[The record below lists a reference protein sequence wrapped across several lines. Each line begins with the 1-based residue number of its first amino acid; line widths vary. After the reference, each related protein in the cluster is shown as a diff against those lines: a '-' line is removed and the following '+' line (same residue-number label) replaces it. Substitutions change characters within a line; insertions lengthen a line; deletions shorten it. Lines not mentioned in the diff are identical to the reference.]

1 MIHTMSYLGYRG
13 YTVLK
18 KDITASEQE
27 KIRNE
32 LTIAPKNQMPGFA
45 KLPAYPIYRESQEKI
60 YLPKWYGFD
69 KFGPYKKEK
78 INSGEDVNINFN
90 GSVREEQIPVVE
102 AYMKSKYGGLL
113 ELPCGFGKTVIA
125 LNIMSRIKKKT
136 IIIVH
141 KEFLVSQWFE
151 RIEQFLPNVT
161 IGKIQ
166 GKTTNIDADIV
177 ICMLQS
183 IAMKDYPID
192 MFSSFGLTIID
203 ECHHMSAEVFSNALF
218 KIVTN
223 KMLGLSAT
231 MTRKDGL
238 SCVFKMF
245 IGPVIIKKKR
255 KENKNVVV
263 NVERFKTYG
272 EEYNNVE
279 VSYNGRV
286 NYSKMIS
293 KLCNSEER
301 TNFII
306 QKLQE
311 IFSQDKQILILGQYK
326 SLLLALYKKIEE
338 LNFAT
343 IGYYMGGMKQKDL
356 KLSEEKQII
365 IATYAMAEEAL
376 DIKSLNTLIM
386 VTPKSNIIQSVG
398 RVMRNPNSKPLI
410 LDFVDSHECFL
421 RQWKKREKYYKKQ
434 QYKILDG
441 DKIVE
446 TQDDNKKILGVSGV
460 CLI

>member
-13 YTVLK
+13 YTILK
-18 KDITASEQE
+18 KNITASEQE

-45 KLPAYPIYRESQEKI
+45 KLPAYPIYRESQEKM
-60 YLPKWYGFD
+60 YLPKWFGFD

-78 INSGEDVNINFN
+78 INNGEDINVSFN
-90 GSVREEQIPVVE
+90 GSVREEQIPVVD
-102 AYMKSKYGGLL
+102 AYMKSNYGGLL

-125 LNIMSRIKKKT
+125 LNILSRIKKKT

-141 KEFLVSQWFE
+141 KEFLVSQWIE
-151 RIEQFLPNVT
+151 RIEQFLPDVT

-218 KIVTN
+218 KIVTK

-245 IGPVIIKKKR
+245 IGPVLIKKKR

-263 NVERFKTYG
+263 QVERFKTTG

-301 TNFII
+301 TNFIVK
-306 QKLQE
+306 KLQE

-326 SLLLALYKKIEE
+326 SLLVALYKQIEE

-365 IATYAMAEEAL
+365 IATYSMAEEAL
-376 DIKSLNTLIM
+376 DIKSLNTLLM

-410 LDFVDSHECFL
+410 LDFVDTHDCFL

-434 QYKILDG
+434 QYKIVDG

-446 TQDDNKKILGVSGV
+446 TEDDNKKILGVSGV

>member
-1 MIHTMSYLGYRG
+1 MSYLGYRG
-13 YTVLK
+13 YTILK
-18 KDITASEQE
+18 KNITASEQE

-45 KLPAYPIYRESQEKI
+45 KLPAYPIYRESQEKM
-60 YLPKWYGFD
+60 YLPKWFGFD

-78 INSGEDVNINFN
+78 INNGEDINVSFN
-90 GSVREEQIPVVE
+90 GSVREEQIPVVD
-102 AYMKSKYGGLL
+102 AYMKSNYGGLL

-125 LNIMSRIKKKT
+125 LNILSRIKKKT

-141 KEFLVSQWFE
+141 KEFLVSQWIE
-151 RIEQFLPNVT
+151 RIEQFLPDVT

-218 KIVTN
+218 KIVTK

-238 SCVFKMF
+238 RSVFKKF
-245 IGPVIIKKKR
+245 IGPVLIKKKR

-263 NVERFKTYG
+263 QVERFKTTG

-326 SLLLALYKKIEE
+326 SLLVALYKQIEE

-365 IATYAMAEEAL
+365 IATYSMAEEAL
-376 DIKSLNTLIM
+376 DIKSLNTLLM

-410 LDFVDSHECFL
+410 LDFVDTHDCFL

-434 QYKILDG
+434 QYKIVDG

>member
-1 MIHTMSYLGYRG
+1 MSYLGYRG
-13 YTVLK
+13 YTILK
-18 KDITASEQE
+18 KNITASEQE

-45 KLPAYPIYRESQEKI
+45 KLPAYPIYRESQEKM
-60 YLPKWYGFD
+60 YLPKWFGFD

-78 INSGEDVNINFN
+78 INNGEDINVSFN
-90 GSVREEQIPVVE
+90 GSVREEQIPVVD
-102 AYMKSKYGGLL
+102 AYMKSNYGGLL

-125 LNIMSRIKKKT
+125 LNILSRIKKKT

-141 KEFLVSQWFE
+141 KEFLVSQWIE
-151 RIEQFLPNVT
+151 RIEQFLPDVT

-218 KIVTN
+218 KIVTK

-245 IGPVIIKKKR
+245 IGPVLIKKKR

-263 NVERFKTYG
+263 QVERFKTTG

-326 SLLLALYKKIEE
+326 SLLVALYKQIEE

-365 IATYAMAEEAL
+365 IATYSMAEEAL
-376 DIKSLNTLIM
+376 DIKSLNTLLM

-410 LDFVDSHECFL
+410 LDFVDTHDCFL

-434 QYKILDG
+434 QYKIVDG

>member
-1 MIHTMSYLGYRG
+1 MSYLGYRG
-13 YTVLK
+13 YTILK
-18 KDITASEQE
+18 KIITASEQE

-45 KLPAYPIYRESQEKI
+45 KLPAYPIYRESQEKM
-60 YLPKWYGFD
+60 YLPKWFGFD

-78 INSGEDVNINFN
+78 INNGEDINVSFN
-90 GSVREEQIPVVE
+90 GSVREEQIPVVD
-102 AYMKSKYGGLL
+102 AYMKSNYGGLL

-125 LNIMSRIKKKT
+125 LNILSRIKKKT

-141 KEFLVSQWFE
+141 KEFLVSQWIE
-151 RIEQFLPNVT
+151 RIEQFLPDVT

-218 KIVTN
+218 KIVTK

-245 IGPVIIKKKR
+245 IGPVLIKKKR

-263 NVERFKTYG
+263 QVERFKTTG

-326 SLLLALYKKIEE
+326 SLLVALYKQIEE

-365 IATYAMAEEAL
+365 IATYSMAEEAL
-376 DIKSLNTLIM
+376 DIKSLNTLLM

-410 LDFVDSHECFL
+410 LDFVDTHDCFL

-434 QYKILDG
+434 QYKIVDG

-446 TQDDNKKILGVSGV
+446 TEDDNKKILGVSGV

>member
-1 MIHTMSYLGYRG
+1 MSYLGYRG
-13 YTVLK
+13 YTILK
-18 KDITASEQE
+18 KNITASEQE

-45 KLPAYPIYRESQEKI
+45 KLPAYPIYRESQEKM
-60 YLPKWYGFD
+60 YLPKWFGFD

-78 INSGEDVNINFN
+78 INNGEDINVSFN
-90 GSVREEQIPVVE
+90 GSVREEQLPVVD
-102 AYMKSKYGGLL
+102 AYMKSNYGGLL

-125 LNIMSRIKKKT
+125 LNILSSIKKKT

-141 KEFLVSQWFE
+141 KEFLVSQWIE
-151 RIEQFLPNVT
+151 RIEQFLPDVT

-218 KIVTN
+218 KIVTK

-245 IGPVIIKKKR
+245 IGPVLIKKKR

-263 NVERFKTYG
+263 KVERFKTTG

-306 QKLQE
+306 KKLQE

-326 SLLLALYKKIEE
+326 SLLVALYKQIEE

>member
-1 MIHTMSYLGYRG
+1 MSYLGYRG
-13 YTVLK
+13 YTILK
-18 KDITASEQE
+18 KNKSASEQE
-27 KIRNE
+27 KIRKD
-32 LTIAPKNQMPGFA
+32 LTITPKSQMPGFA
-45 KLPAYPIYRESQEKI
+45 KLPSYPIYRESQEKI
-60 YLPKWYGFD
+60 YLPKWYGLENY
-69 KFGPYKKEK
+69 GLYKKEK
-78 INSGEDVNINFN
+78 ITYGDDINLIFS
-90 GSVREEQIPVVE
+90 GSVREEQVPIVD
-102 AYMKSKYGGLL
+102 AYMKSNHGGLI

-125 LNIMSRIKKKT
+125 LNILSKIKKKT

-141 KEFLVSQWFE
+141 KEFLVSQWIE
-151 RIEQFLPNVT
+151 RIEQFLPHAT

-166 GKTTNIDADIV
+166 GKIMDIDADIV

-192 MFSSFGLTIID
+192 MFKTFGLTIID

-245 IGPVIIKKKR
+245 IGPVLIKRKR

-263 NVERFKTYG
+263 KVERFKTSD

-279 VSYNGRV
+279 INFNGRV

-293 KLCNSEER
+293 KLCLNENRVE
-301 TNFII
+301 FII
-306 QKLQE
+306 TKLKE
-311 IFSQDKQILILGQYK
+311 ILTEDKHVLILGQYK
-326 SLLLALYKKIEE
+326 SLLVSLYKKLES

-343 IGYYMGGMKQKDL
+343 VGYYIGGMKQKDL

-365 IATYAMAEEAL
+365 IATYSMAEEAL
-376 DIKSLNTLIM
+376 DIKSLNTLLM
-386 VTPKSNIIQSVG
+386 VTPKSDIIQSVG

-410 LDFVDSHECFL
+410 VDFVDSHDCFM

-441 DKIVE
+441 DKIMDY
-446 TQDDNKKILGVSGV
+446 QNDNKKILGVSGV

>member
-1 MIHTMSYLGYRG
+1 MSYLGYRG
-13 YTVLK
+13 YTILK
-18 KDITASEQE
+18 RDITAIEQE

-45 KLPAYPIYRESQEKI
+45 KLPSYPIYRESQEKM

-69 KFGPYKKEK
+69 TFGMYKKEK
-78 INSGEDVNINFN
+78 INNGEDINVNFN
-90 GSVREEQIPVVE
+90 GSIREEQISVID

-125 LNIMSRIKKKT
+125 LNILSRIKKKT

-141 KEFLVSQWFE
+141 KEFLVSQWIE
-151 RIEQFLPNVT
+151 RIEQFIPDVT
-161 IGKIQ
+161 VGKIQ
-166 GKTTNIDADIV
+166 GKIMELDADIV

-192 MFSSFGLTIID
+192 MFKSFGLTIID

-218 KIVTN
+218 KIVTK

-245 IGPVIIKKKR
+245 IGPVLIKRKR
-255 KENKNVVV
+255 KENKNVVIK
-263 NVERFKTYG
+263 VERFKTTS

-279 VSYNGRV
+279 INYNGRV

-293 KLCNSEER
+293 KLCNSEDR
-301 TNFII
+301 TQFILN
-306 QKLQE
+306 KLQE
-311 IFSQDKQILILGQYK
+311 IFSQEKQILILGQYK
-326 SLLLALYKKIEE
+326 SLLVSLYKKIEE

-365 IATYAMAEEAL
+365 IATYSMAEEAL
-376 DIKSLNTLIM
+376 DIKSLNTLLM
-386 VTPKSNIIQSVG
+386 VTPKSDIIQSVG

-410 LDFVDSHECFL
+410 LDFVDSHDCFM

-434 QYKILDG
+434 NYQIHDG
-441 DKIVE
+441 NKIVE
-446 TQDDNKKILGVSGV
+446 KPNDTKSILGVSGV

>member
-1 MIHTMSYLGYRG
+1 
-13 YTVLK
+13 
-18 KDITASEQE
+18 
-27 KIRNE
+27 
-32 LTIAPKNQMPGFA
+32 MPGFA
-45 KLPAYPIYRESQEKI
+45 KLPAYPIYRESQEKM
-60 YLPKWYGFD
+60 YLPKWFGFD

-78 INSGEDVNINFN
+78 INNGEDINVSFN
-90 GSVREEQIPVVE
+90 GSVREEQIPVVD
-102 AYMKSKYGGLL
+102 AYMKSNYGGLL

-125 LNIMSRIKKKT
+125 LNILSRIKKKT

-141 KEFLVSQWFE
+141 KEFLVSQWIE
-151 RIEQFLPNVT
+151 RIEQFLPDVT

-218 KIVTN
+218 KIVTK

-245 IGPVIIKKKR
+245 IGPVLIKKKR

-263 NVERFKTYG
+263 QVERFKTTG

-326 SLLLALYKKIEE
+326 SLLVALYKQIEE

-365 IATYAMAEEAL
+365 IATYSMAEEAL
-376 DIKSLNTLIM
+376 DIKSLNTLLM

-410 LDFVDSHECFL
+410 LDFVDTHDCFL

-434 QYKILDG
+434 QYKIVDG